1 MQFGLSVDSRL
12 QFGAQ
17 LQQQQCDEHEHEHR
31 FPPSTQAH
39 YDRAGYGLRGMAV
52 KRLEGSPIPSHKCKY
67 KDDRF
72 CESYQGQ
79 ASELKR
85 RRTHVEHIRK
95 IVQPRDDRSRLQ
107 ERDGG
112 KEKIPQR
119 GGYIQYDGRGQSLQ
133 FEKRAQIHGLSSG
146 RV

>member
-12 QFGAQ
+12 QFGAK

-31 FPPSTQAH
+31 FPPRTQAH
-39 YDRAGYGLRGMAV
+39 YDRADYGLHGMTV
-52 KRLEGSPIPSHKCKY
+52 KRLEGSHIPSRKCKY

-112 KEKIPQR
+112 QKKIPQR
-119 GGYIQYDGRGQSLQ
+119 GGYIQHDVGDQSLQ
-133 FEKRAQIHGLSSG
+133 HQKRTKA
-146 RV
+146 

>member
-31 FPPSTQAH
+31 FPSRTQAH

-52 KRLEGSPIPSHKCKY
+52 KRLEGSPIPSQKCKY

-95 IVQPRDDRSRLQ
+95 IIQHRDNRSLLQ

-112 KEKIPQR
+112 QKEIPQR
-119 GGYIQYDGRGQSLQ
+119 GGHIRHDVGDQSLQ
-133 FEKRAQIHGLSSG
+133 HQKRAKA
-146 RV
+146 